1 MRSILRL
8 MVLLLAGALAISGCS
23 AVRTMLT
30 GESDS
35 AEPSA
40 PEAVA
45 EPALPQFTFY
55 ESWAS
60 W

>member
-1 MRSILRL
+1 MRSTIRL
-8 MVLLLAGALAISGCS
+8 MVLLLIGILSISGCS
-23 AVRTMLT
+23 AVRSLLT
-30 GESDS
+30 GDAGA
-35 AEPSA
+35 AEKSA

-45 EPALPQFTFY
+45 EPSVPRFTFY

>member
-1 MRSILRL
+1 MRSMIKLTILL
-8 MVLLLAGALAISGCS
+8 IAGALAISGCS
-23 AVRTMLT
+23 AVRSMLT

-35 AEPSA
+35 ADPSV
-40 PEAVA
+40 PESVA

>member
-1 MRSILRL
+1 MRSTIRL
-8 MVLLLAGALAISGCS
+8 ALLLLLGVFAVSGCS
-23 AVRTMLT
+23 AVRSLLA
-30 GESDS
+30 GDSGKADS
-35 AEPSA
+35 AA

-45 EPALPQFTFY
+45 EPSAPQFTFY